1 MENIKKLRQLRG
13 MTQKDLATLLGIKQ
27 QTICKYE
34 NTCSDIS
41 LHILRKLSYIFK
53 VPIDALI
60 DEEMDIIDYIKNE
73 GSNLSILEKKII
85 DMIKRLDGRK
95 LVCLMKFL
103 NGLNNQ

>member
-1 MENIKKLRQLRG
+1 MENIKKLRLLRG

-34 NTCSDIS
+34 NTCSDIN

-60 DEEMDIIDYIKNE
+60 DEEMDIIDYIENEKN
-73 GSNLSILEKKII
+73 NLSVIEQKII
-85 DMIKRLDGRK
+85 DMIKRLDGRQ
-95 LVCLMKFL
+95 LACLMKFL
-103 NGLNNQ
+103 NDLHKQ